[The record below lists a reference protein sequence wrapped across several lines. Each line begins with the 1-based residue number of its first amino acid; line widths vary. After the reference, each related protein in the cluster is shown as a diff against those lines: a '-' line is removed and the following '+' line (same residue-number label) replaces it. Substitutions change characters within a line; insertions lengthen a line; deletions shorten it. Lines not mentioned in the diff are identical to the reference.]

1 MKITRIIAGL
11 TLAGVLAGCASSSV
25 VVGKVRPPISPAQ
38 VKIYLNPPHK
48 FEEIALLETS
58 SRASWSI
65 TDQGKM
71 DTVMDRMK
79 QEAAKLGANGVLLRG
94 TADRES
100 GGISTGSFT
109 GNVALGVT
117 LGMSHKVG
125 SGTAIYVEAE

>member
-25 VVGKVRPPISPAQ
+25 IVGKVRPAIAPAQ
-38 VKIYLNPPHK
+38 VKIYLNPPRK

-79 QEAAKLGANGVLLRG
+79 EEAAKLGANGVLLRG

-109 GNVALGVT
+109 GNLALGVT

>member
-1 MKITRIIAGL
+1 MNITRMITAL
-11 TLAGVLAGCASSSV
+11 VLAALLGGCASSSV
-25 VVGKVRPPISPAQ
+25 IVGKVRPPISPAQ
-38 VKIYLNPPHK
+38 VKIYLNPPPK

-71 DTVMDRMK
+71 DTMMDRMK
-79 QEAAKLGANGVLLRG
+79 EEAAKLGANGILLRG
-94 TADRES
+94 TADRSS

-109 GNVALGVT
+109 GNLALGVT

-125 SGTAIYVEAE
+125 SGTAIYVEGE